1 MAAWWTTLSEP
12 VATGPARLD
21 RRTAIALLVAAVY
34 FMENLDATVITTAL
48 PAMARDFGEAAAH
61 LSVGVSAYLVALTVF
76 IPVSG
81 WAAERFGARRVFSL
95 AIAVFTLASLACA
108 AAQGLWSFTL
118 ARTLQGIGG
127 AMMVPVGRML
137 VLRGTPK
144 EGIVRAI
151 AILTW
156 PGLVAFMLGPPV
168 GGWIST
174 HWGWRWIFG
183 LNLPLG
189 LLALLAAARLLPP
202 SQPTDLGFDRRG
214 FVLTGLGFALFM
226 GGIEMASRDDLP
238 TWGWMAALL
247 AGLALLGLSV
257 GHLRRTPEP
266 LFGLAPLRIATFRVC
281 AVGGSLFRMAI
292 SAAPFLLPL
301 MFQLGFG
308 WSAVEAG
315 AMLLW
320 LFAGNLAI
328 KPATTALLHRF
339 GFRRVLLGN
348 GLLVAAGF
356 AACAWLEPDTPRL
369 WTAALVFVSGMNRS
383 MQFTATSTLAYADV
397 PQAQMRHATTLFSVL
412 AQMNTG
418 MGIALGALALSVT
431 ELLRGTPAGQPGVAD
446 FQGAFLI
453 MAGVALLALVDCWR
467 LPADAG
473 QQVLRR

>member
-1 MAAWWTTLSEP
+1 
-12 VATGPARLD
+12 
-21 RRTAIALLVAAVY
+21 
-34 FMENLDATVITTAL
+34 
-48 PAMARDFGEAAAH
+48 
-61 LSVGVSAYLVALTVF
+61 
-76 IPVSG
+76 
-81 WAAERFGARRVFSL
+81 
-95 AIAVFTLASLACA
+95 
-108 AAQGLWSFTL
+108 
-118 ARTLQGIGG
+118 
-127 AMMVPVGRML
+127 
-137 VLRGTPK
+137 
-144 EGIVRAI
+144 
-151 AILTW
+151 
-156 PGLVAFMLGPPV
+156 
-168 GGWIST
+168 
-174 HWGWRWIFG
+174 
-183 LNLPLG
+183 
-189 LLALLAAARLLPP
+189 
-202 SQPTDLGFDRRG
+202 
-214 FVLTGLGFALFM
+214 
-226 GGIEMASRDDLP
+226 
-238 TWGWMAALL
+238 
-247 AGLALLGLSV
+247 
-257 GHLRRTPEP
+257 
-266 LFGLAPLRIATFRVC
+266 
-281 AVGGSLFRMAI
+281 
-292 SAAPFLLPL
+292 

>member
-1 MAAWWTTLSEP
+1 
-12 VATGPARLD
+12 
-21 RRTAIALLVAAVY
+21 
-34 FMENLDATVITTAL
+34 
-48 PAMARDFGEAAAH
+48 
-61 LSVGVSAYLVALTVF
+61 VALTVF

-81 WAAERFGARRVFSL
+81 WAADRFGARRVFSL

-238 TWGWMAALL
+238 AWGWMAALL

-292 SAAPFLLPL
+292 SAAP
-301 MFQLGFG
+301 
-308 WSAVEAG
+308 SCC
-315 AMLLW
+315 
-320 LFAGNLAI
+320 
-328 KPATTALLHRF
+328 R
-339 GFRRVLLGN
+339 
-348 GLLVAAGF
+348 
-356 AACAWLEPDTPRL
+356 
-369 WTAALVFVSGMNRS
+369 
-383 MQFTATSTLAYADV
+383 
-397 PQAQMRHATTLFSVL
+397 
-412 AQMNTG
+412 
-418 MGIALGALALSVT
+418 
-431 ELLRGTPAGQPGVAD
+431 
-446 FQGAFLI
+446 
-453 MAGVALLALVDCWR
+453 
-467 LPADAG
+467 
-473 QQVLRR
+473 